1 MTEREARIIRIR
13 DIRFAQKLTEA
24 KVGRMVS
31 ASVVT
36 AADGCRIEPDG
47 VCEHGHQSPLLV
59 LGYI

>member
-1 MTEREARIIRIR
+1 MTEREVRIK
-13 DIRFAQKLTEA
+13 DIRFAQKITAA
-24 KVGRMVS
+24 KIGRMCS

-36 AADGCRIEPDG
+36 AADGCRVEPDG